1 MEKYEIQVENI
12 KCGGCMNSI
21 KKAISAIVGV
31 EKVEISKETETVVV
45 EGAENLRT
53 KITEKLAGLGYPEKG
68 NNSLIHKAK
77 SFVSCAIGRV
87 TAE

>member
-1 MEKYEIQVENI
+1 METYQIQVENI

-21 KKAISAIVGV
+21 KKAISAIAGV
-31 EKVEISKETETVVV
+31 EKVEVNKETETIVV
-45 EGAENLRT
+45 EGTNNLRNA
-53 KITEKLAGLGYPEKG
+53 ITEKLASLGYPEKG
-68 NNSLIHKAK
+68 NNTFLHKAK